1 MAQLRRGGTSGKL
14 LDSKWGA
21 AGGMQRTLPRFNQL
35 QNPGESIYTASL
47 RSRVHTASPHSTLA
61 PLRTKPPVEGIM
73 YSTLNGNALIAIRS
87 ANAHHDSDKIV
98 SRDETAQYGVY
109 NPHIF

>member
-35 QNPGESIYTASL
+35 QSPGESIYCDHVYTQPAQI
-47 RSRVHTASPHSTLA
+47 PPLA

-73 YSTLNGNALIAIRS
+73 YSTLNGNALIAIWS

>member
-47 RSRVHTASPHSTLA
+47 RSRVHTASPDSTLGA
-61 PLRTKPPVEGIM
+61 SAHKTTSGR
-73 YSTLNGNALIAIRS
+73 YHALHS
-87 ANAHHDSDKIV
+87 
-98 SRDETAQYGVY
+98 
-109 NPHIF
+109 